1 MPGVPG
7 KEFEIQKR
15 LNRLKDKREP
25 TARNNNNNNDGDN
38 NNNLFLPPA
47 GPYILPPPPPKSPD
61 PFGLPPP
68 PDPFRPPLSG
78 GFILPS
84 SPLFFANNA
93 RNFHIPNQS

>member
-25 TARNNNNNNDGDN
+25 TARNNNSNNYGDN

-47 GPYILPPPPPKSPD
+47 GPYILLPPPPRPPD

-68 PDPFRPPLSG
+68 PNTFRPPLFLPKMLEI
-78 GFILPS
+78 FIFLIS
-84 SPLFFANNA
+84 LEAL
-93 RNFHIPNQS
+93 ID

>member
-7 KEFEIQKR
+7 KEFEIQKC

-25 TARNNNNNNDGDN
+25 TARNNNNNNDDDN

-47 GPYILPPPPPKSPD
+47 GPYILPPLLPRSPD

-68 PDPFRPPLSG
+68 PDPFRPPLSR
-78 GFILPS
+78 FILPS
-84 SPLFFANNA
+84 SPPFFC
-93 RNFHIPNQS
+93 QQC